1 MESER
6 IIRFLRNELSE
17 SEKPEILDWIEESGE
32 NQAMFNELKNTLI
45 LANTFGAGT
54 ESRGLTSGHVTSGRA
69 GSVRLTRVLGYAA
82 TVLIIV
88 TAGLLVFIQYK
99 RINMLSQNHVEYV
112 VPNGQTSNVVLSDG
126 THVYLNS
133 GSTLKYNADYSIS
146 GREVFLVG
154 EAYFD
159 VVTDKSK
166 PFIVHTSS
174 FDVFATGT
182 SFNVQAYPN
191 SDISDVTLVSGK
203 VSVVSGF
210 MDEPLALASGNN
222 VSLYRN
228 TNEFRLSKIEGSQYV
243 SWKDGIIT
251 FRNARLGDI
260 AKMLE
265 RTYNVTIVFADEK
278 TKDVQYN
285 GTMLRYK
292 PIDQILD
299 ILELTSDIR
308 FDIETRANEPNLI
321 TIK

>member
-6 IIRFLRNELSE
+6 IIRFIRNELSE

-32 NQAMFNELKNTLI
+32 NQAMYNELKNTLI
-45 LANTFGAGT
+45 LTDTFGPAT
-54 ESRGLTSGHVTSGRA
+54 KSRRLASGQMTSGRTVS
-69 GSVRLTRVLGYAA
+69 GRLIRVLGYAA
-82 TVLIIV
+82 SVLIIV
-88 TAGLLVFIQYK
+88 TAGLLVIIQHK
-99 RINMLSQNHVEYV
+99 RISVLSQNHVEYV

-133 GSTLKYNADYSIS
+133 GSTLRYNADYSIA

-182 SFNVQAYPN
+182 SFNVQAYPD

-203 VSVVSGF
+203 ISVVSGLL
-210 MDEPLALASGNN
+210 DEPLALASGNN